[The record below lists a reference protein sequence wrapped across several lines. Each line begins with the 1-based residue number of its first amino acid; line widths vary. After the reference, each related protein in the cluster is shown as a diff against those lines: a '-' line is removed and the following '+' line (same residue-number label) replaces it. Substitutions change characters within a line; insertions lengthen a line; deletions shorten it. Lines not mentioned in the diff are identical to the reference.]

1 MTWAEVRLLLSV
13 LDVRETAVC
22 MLATVAGMPPGEIF
36 GLKWRHVRA
45 DHIQI
50 EQRLYRGQIDSPKTN
65 QSKRSVALSQGLQ
78 TAIARWKRS
87 LAIADLRSGC
97 FPLRRGEP
105 PRKDNCWRRW
115 IAPRLRSVGLEWVN
129 FQVMRSTHA
138 SLMRELK
145 VYPKV
150 VADQLGHSLDVDLN
164 VYRKTALGRRKEAL
178 DRFESAVGVM

>member
-1 MTWAEVRLLLSV
+1 MGRGPVASLSFGRERDRRLYACHGGRHAAWRDLRPQVAARQSRPHP
-13 LDVRETAVC
+13 DRTA
-22 MLATVAGMPPGEIF
+22 F
-36 GLKWRHVRA
+36 
-45 DHIQI
+45 
-50 EQRLYRGQIDSPKTN
+50 LYRGQIDSPKTN

-97 FPLRRGEP
+97 SPLRRGEP

-150 VADQLGHSLDVDLN
+150 VADQLGHSLDVVRIPGQGGHDSGIIS
-164 VYRKTALGRRKEAL
+164 VSIPE
-178 DRFESAVGVM
+178 

>member
-1 MTWAEVRLLLSV
+1 MGVSLL
-13 LDVRETAVC
+13 DA
-22 MLATVAGMPPGEIF
+22 A
-36 GLKWRHVRA
+36 
-45 DHIQI
+45 
-50 EQRLYRGQIDSPKTN
+50 N
-65 QSKRSVALSQGLQ
+65 
-78 TAIARWKRS
+78 
-87 LAIADLRSGC
+87 
-97 FPLRRGEP
+97 P